1 MSGLNADKSQS
12 ILHLSVH
19 VLSGSPLT
27 AATDRAVNLSTQIEQ
42 VLSNRYTYMTYQ
54 CAVALRE
61 YRWPVAQ
68 SRFSPPDPPTWH
80 ATPTH
85 PVAIWEGQDKAVRF

>member
-12 ILHLSVH
+12 IFHLSVH

-27 AATDRAVNLSTQIEQ
+27 AATDRAVNLSTQMEQ
-42 VLSNRYTYMTYQ
+42 VLSNRYTHMTYQ
-54 CAVALRE
+54 CAVALKE

-68 SRFSPPDPPTWH
+68 FRFSPSDLPTWH
-80 ATPTH
+80 ATLTH
-85 PVAIWEGQDKAVRF
+85 PVVI